1 MFFTAIASS
10 RIFLLFTVFS
20 YFLTQCNA
28 ATTIPLT
35 KHATDLS
42 AVLKKIERSNG
53 IPLRRRSVDPALGVE
68 LDGESSGGLTYT
80 VDIQLNGGP
89 NMSVI
94 VDTGS
99 NQFWVP
105 STTCP
110 SCAAGGMMN
119 SSLVAPEGCSEISLI
134 YGIGTV
140 NGCIEST
147 TLHVGEYTVSD
158 LDVLAV
164 THLDE
169 DMQWQGEFMSGIWG
183 MARDQSTPEGGP
195 TAVSLMYQQG
205 LIKSPTVGFYLARD
219 DTSKSEMTIGD
230 VTALPYTNTD
240 RQVTLQ
246 SADNT
251 YDLYHIT
258 LDSVEVNGKVLKHDR
273 PVIIDTG
280 STSIATPEPL
290 IDDIYS
296 ALFNDAAVKHTENQR
311 YMVPCKPM
319 RNATVSLTFGGLSFG
334 MEAIDL
340 VGPKVEDGYDWCYGR
355 FIPAFEGLEHM
366 VVGDAFL
373 HNVYHT
379 VNVQTGEV
387 TFYDLA

>member
-1 MFFTAIASS
+1 MVSITSS
-10 RIFLLFTVFS
+10 LILLVSFIISLF
-20 YFLTQCNA
+20 YTQTCNA

-42 AVLKKIERSNG
+42 AVLKKIERANG
-53 IPLRRRSVDPALGVE
+53 VPLSQRSVDPSLE
-68 LDGESSGGLTYT
+68 LDGQTSGGLTYT
-80 VDIQLNGGP
+80 VEVRLNGGP

-105 STTCP
+105 STTCA
-110 SCAAGGMMN
+110 SCEAGGMMN

-140 NGCIEST
+140 NGCMEST
-147 TLHVGEYTVSD
+147 TFQVGEYTVNI

-183 MARDQSTPEGGP
+183 MARDQSTPDGGL

-219 DTSKSEMTIGD
+219 EDGNRSEMTIGD
-230 VTALPYTNTD
+230 VHALPYTNTD

-246 SADNT
+246 STNSS

-258 LDSVEVNGKVLKHDR
+258 LDSVEVNGKVLRHDR

-296 ALFNDAAVKHTENQR
+296 ALFDGAAVKYAENQR
-311 YMVPCKPM
+311 YMVPCEPM
-319 RNATVSLTFGGLSFG
+319 SNATVSLTFGGMSFG
-334 MEAIDL
+334 MNAVDL
-340 VGPKVEDGYDWCYGR
+340 IGPKVEEGDDWCYGR
-355 FIPAFEGLEHM
+355 FIPAFEGLDSM